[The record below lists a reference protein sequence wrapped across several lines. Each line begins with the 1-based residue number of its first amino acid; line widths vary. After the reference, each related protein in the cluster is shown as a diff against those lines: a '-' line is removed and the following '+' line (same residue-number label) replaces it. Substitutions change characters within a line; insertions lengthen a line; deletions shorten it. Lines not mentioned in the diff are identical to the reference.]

1 MGKGSARRPC
11 QISREEEDLR
21 WELAMG
27 LITRE
32 QFEDSYRQLKIKG
45 PVGRGQRNAKS
56 GK

>member
-11 QISREEEDLR
+11 QVSREEEDLR

-32 QFEDSYRQLKIKG
+32 QFDQKLRELEHAGKVTRG
-45 PVGRGQRNAKS
+45 GRR
-56 GK
+56 